1 MNLSEFIKLNRD
13 RILDAWFLSVANT
26 YPAETFKFLTEKKD
40 KFANPMGSTFREALP
55 AILDVLSRTEEEI
68 AAASSAVRDIVRI
81 RAIQDFTP
89 SAAVAPFYYIKGL
102 VREFVSDATAKDPV
116 SPKELDA
123 FDARV
128 NSLVFLAFDIY
139 MECRET
145 VWRVKYDEIMK
156 RPFMVRDGVMCP
168 SYLLKKGMSVDEMEK
183 IGGAG

>member
-1 MNLSEFIKLNRD
+1 VKLSEFIKLNRD
-13 RILDAWFLSVANT
+13 RILDAWFRSIANT

-40 KFANPMGSTFREALP
+40 KFANPMGSTYREALP
-55 AILDVLSRTEEEI
+55 AILDVLGGAEEEI
-68 AAASSAVRDIVRI
+68 AAASSAVRDIVRV

-89 SAAVAPFYYIKGL
+89 SAAVAPFYYIKDL
-102 VREFVSDATAKDPV
+102 VREFVCDATAKDPV
-116 SPKELDA
+116 PPKELDA

-156 RPFMVRDGVMCP
+156 RPFMVREGVMCP
-168 SYLLKKGMSVDEMEK
+168 SYLLKKGISVDDLERM
-183 IGGAG
+183 GGAK